1 MTNVNKFYP
10 NLVFPD
16 KFSKRRDFIV
26 TMATKIGAIISNN
39 SLSLKHK
46 QMSLETFLE
55 SHLTGQ
61 FNINSKIIG
70 SFEQQI
76 TNLFS
81 KFMLSFESL
90 APGKIME
97 EFYGEKQ
104 TLRINS
110 KEKEILETISKV
122 LEVLPP
128 EKSAYLFYTSLRNV
142 FVKSVKPL
150 QKEEESQ
157 TVQSLDHV
165 IIPFKDGYKSFK
177 KNVFLQSLVSEFLTS
192 MSNEGI
198 NIEKLED
205 ENVKHVLLTAFLQ
218 ILSSS
223 EGEFNIFTTESNR
236 GLVSNS
242 FFMVKKTFF
251 EQFLPYHDA
260 DIILPMIKTP
270 KNWEFDSDKGLP
282 VKGGFLTKPF
292 SGYSKMCSNQT
303 VFFSETTIKSM
314 NFLQRVPHIICK
326 TQLSLLRD
334 NFYLGLT
341 TSLYERKKPIDKKLV
356 KQLLIRKGEKII
368 LDTKANFISGDPVLK
383 SLKQAI
389 LSQAR
394 DQFKLSDDETLN
406 FLINCFFL
414 PKSEKKGLDEPILSI
429 IKHKNIRE
437 YCLRLQEL
445 KNSYNNVLNGVFFY
459 FTTLIFSEMLTGLN
473 LFFPTFLDSR
483 GRLYYYGSLFNPQ
496 GSKLIRSILMLKDS
510 SNLNMRLEDTPTIK
524 AIKSGKEN
532 KFLEILLEKLQE
544 SGGAYTTAHLD
555 VVSSGMQIV
564 SALAGIFEGMTATK
578 FIQSYEDQKMDL
590 YERVL
595 FEMKNSFQNLSFEK
609 CPNQKIMDN
618 SHYILHFL
626 TNTFPLNSLTE
637 SQCSQK
643 SFNILLSKYG
653 VNNKELTD
661 TSKILEKCHKNNI
674 TFLVVYCLM
683 TIHLNKCSRK
693 QIKFHIMP
701 FIYRQGTY
709 SRSKNIKAEIFKIIK
724 EYYPDLKTA
733 LSSFL
738 EPNELSRLTD
748 IAASFTSTL
757 FLSEMNKL
765 YPNLVNFSD
774 HISLLAK
781 EKAIAFEPLVI
792 KFEIKKFN
800 YKIDLTYGHNVEISE
815 LKKVKVFTNLKDSKK
830 VFQKQISFSKRIVN
844 LKKLDSVKME
854 LTSVANV
861 VQSIDAAILHCTIK
875 ILEQKKVKSVSTA
888 HDCFYTS
895 SLYSNVIKDAYYE
908 AFMEILFNSKIM
920 EQFIENN
927 CKNSNSIEVKLLGT
941 NELEKICAENARLK
955 KHMKGFKMSPD
966 ILGP

>member
-1 MTNVNKFYP
+1 MTDVNKLYS

-16 KFSKRRDFIV
+16 KFSKRRNFII
-26 TMATKIGAIISNN
+26 TMATKIGTIISNN
-39 SLSLKHK
+39 SLSLNQK
-46 QMSLETFLE
+46 QMDLETFLE

-81 KFMLSFESL
+81 KFILSFESL
-90 APGKIME
+90 AAGRIIE
-97 EFYGEKQ
+97 EFSEEKQ
-104 TLRINS
+104 NIRIYS
-110 KEKEILETISKV
+110 KERENLKTISKV
-122 LEVLPP
+122 LEVLPA

-142 FVKSVKPL
+142 FVKSVKPPK
-150 QKEEESQ
+150 KEGESL
-157 TVQSLDHV
+157 TVQSLDDV
-165 IIPFKDGYKSFK
+165 ITPFKNGYKSFK
-177 KNVFLQSLVSEFLTS
+177 KNVFLQSLVGEFLTS

-205 ENVKHVLLTAFLQ
+205 ENVKHVLLIAFLQ

-223 EGEFNIFTTESNR
+223 EGEFDILTTESNR

-251 EQFLPYHDA
+251 EQFLPYYDA

-270 KNWEFDSDKGLP
+270 KNWEYNNDSGLP
-282 VKGGFLTKPF
+282 VKGGFYTKTF

-326 TQLSLLRD
+326 AQLSFLRD
-334 NFYLGLT
+334 NLYQGLT
-341 TSLYERKKPIDKKLV
+341 TSLYERKTPIDKKLV
-356 KQLLIRKGEKII
+356 EQVLIKKGEKII
-368 LDTKANFISGDPVLK
+368 LDTKTNFISGDPILK
-383 SLKQAI
+383 FLKQAI
-389 LSQAR
+389 LLQAS

-414 PKSEKKGLDEPILSI
+414 PKSEKKMLDEYIIDI

-445 KNSYNNVLNGVFFY
+445 KNSYNNILNGVFFY
-459 FTTLIFSEMLTGLN
+459 FTTLIFAEMLTGQN

-496 GSKLIRSILMLKDS
+496 GSKLIRSILMLKDC
-510 SNLNMRLEDTPTIK
+510 SNFNMRLEDTPTIN

-544 SGGAYTTAHLD
+544 NGGTYTTAHLD

-564 SALAGIFEGMTATK
+564 SALAGIFEGMVATK

-609 CPNQKIMDN
+609 CPNHKIIGN
-618 SHYILHFL
+618 SHYILQFI

-643 SFNILLSKYG
+643 SFDSLFSKYG

-661 TSKILEKCHKNNI
+661 KSRILEKCHKNNI
-674 TFLVVYCLM
+674 TFLLVYCLM

-701 FIYRQGTY
+701 FIYRQGTH
-709 SRSKNIKAEIFKIIK
+709 SRSKNIKTEILEIIK
-724 EYYPDLKTA
+724 ESYPDLKTA
-733 LSSFL
+733 LSNLL

-748 IAASFTSTL
+748 IAASFISTL
-757 FLSEMNKL
+757 FLSEINKL

-792 KFEIKKFN
+792 KFEIKKFG

-815 LKKVKVFTNLKDSKK
+815 LKKVKVFLKPKNSKK
-830 VFQKQISFSKRIVN
+830 VFQKQVSFSKKIVN
-844 LKKLDSVKME
+844 LKKLDSVKMG
-854 LTSVANV
+854 LTSVANL
-861 VQSIDAAILHCTIK
+861 VQAIDAAILHCTIK

-888 HDCFYTS
+888 HDCFYANS
-895 SLYSNVIKDAYYE
+895 AYSDTIKDAYYE
-908 AFMEILFNSKIM
+908 AFIEILFNSNIM
-920 EQFIENN
+920 EQFIQNN

-941 NELEKICAENARLK
+941 NELEKICAENARLEK
-955 KHMKGFKMSPD
+955 NMKGLNMSPH